1 MYGRFMNRP
10 YTCCYLYPITKY
22 GYPPPAEDTDR
33 HLEEMKALGFTS
45 VELEGVREPHLLEM
59 YERRFTTR
67 DTLERLGL
75 EVPYF
80 CVVLPEL
87 SSPDRSIRDY
97 HLKLF
102 EKGCEVAH
110 VLGAEGVLDNAPLP
124 PYVFPNSVPVVR
136 HYEEE
141 VLMEAS
147 FPVDLEWSVYW
158 NDLVETY
165 REACNIAAG
174 YGLTYQMHPCTGV
187 LCATTDGFLNFYE
200 AVQRDNLRF
209 NLDTANQFV
218 QKDNLALSLR
228 RLAGKIDYIHL
239 SDNRGHRV
247 EHLEPGRG
255 AINWDVFFAELKNI
269 GYAGRFGI
277 DIGGSESDVED
288 LGAAYRSAAA
298 WLKARLS
305 GVRL

>member
-1 MYGRFMNRP
+1 MHP
-10 YTCCYLYPITKY
+10 ITCCYLYPITRY
-22 GYPPPAEDTDR
+22 GYPPPAADTDR
-33 HLEEMKALGFTS
+33 HLAEMHALGFRS
-45 VELEGVREPHLLEM
+45 VELEGVRESHLLEM
-59 YERRFTTR
+59 YERRFATR
-67 DTLERLGL
+67 DTIEKIGL

-80 CVVLPEL
+80 CIVLPEL
-87 SSPDRSIRDY
+87 SSPDKAVRDV

-102 EKGCEVAH
+102 QKGCEVAR
-110 VLGAEGVLDNAPLP
+110 VLGSDGVLDNAPLP
-124 PYVFPNSVPVVR
+124 PYVFPESIPVVR

-147 FPVDLEWSVYW
+147 FPPALEWSAYW
-158 NDLVETY
+158 AGLVDTY
-165 REACNIAAG
+165 RTACDIAAD
-174 YGLTYQMHPCTGV
+174 YGLTYQLHPCTGV
-187 LCATTDGFLNFYE
+187 LCATTDGFLNFYN

-255 AINWDVFFAELKNI
+255 AINWVVFFEELNRI
-269 GYAGRFGI
+269 GYTGRFGI
-277 DIGGSESDVED
+277 DIGGNESDIED
-288 LGAAYRSAAA
+288 LDAAYRSAAV
-298 WLKARLS
+298 WLEKNLATR
-305 GVRL
+305 VVDR